1 MHGLRKSCD
10 FRAESNRRRTVRAR
24 NSPHATGAICPGA
37 DQPIGA
43 IPDKL
48 LDPVRSSD
56 LHPGKRVK
64 HRVRLVGPATPRRMS
79 GEHIVLERFAGF
91 SPVPPELIPL
101 LCGPD
106 PAHPS
111 PFHKGSQACST
122 AGHAPWPRM
131 HQHGRPNRV
140 AVGRRARAC
149 LVLKAR
155 RAAKVCSTC
164 SRSAQ
169 VPELDVAIR
178 RA

>member
-1 MHGLRKSCD
+1 MHGLLESCD
-10 FRAESNRRRTVRAR
+10 FHAKSNRRRTVRAR

-101 LCGPD
+101 LCGPR
-106 PAHPS
+106 PGPS
-111 PFHKGSQACST
+111 LSFSQGLPSMLYR
-122 AGHAPWPRM
+122 GHAPWPRM

-164 SRSAQ
+164 SRSA
-169 VPELDVAIR
+169 
-178 RA
+178 

>member
-1 MHGLRKSCD
+1 MHGLLESCD
-10 FRAESNRRRTVRAR
+10 FHAKSNRRRTVRAR

-101 LCGPD
+101 LCGPR
-106 PAHPS
+106 PGPS
-111 PFHKGSQACST
+111 LSFSQGLPSMLYR
-122 AGHAPWPRM
+122 WPRTLATNASAWPPQPSRGWKTGQSLPRPQSSTSGQGL
-131 HQHGRPNRV
+131 QHLQQIGLSP
-140 AVGRRARAC
+140 RA
-149 LVLKAR
+149 
-155 RAAKVCSTC
+155 
-164 SRSAQ
+164 
-169 VPELDVAIR
+169 
-178 RA
+178 